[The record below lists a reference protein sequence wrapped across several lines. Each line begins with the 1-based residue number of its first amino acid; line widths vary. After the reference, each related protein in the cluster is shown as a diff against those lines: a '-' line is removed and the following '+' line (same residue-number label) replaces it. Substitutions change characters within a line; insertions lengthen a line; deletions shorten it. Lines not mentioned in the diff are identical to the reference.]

1 MMLTRLSL
9 CISIIGLM
17 VIPLQRAEAQA
28 GPDIEII
35 STVAPLDIN
44 IGDTFYLEVLIRHS
58 NAVAINTNLAMIP
71 QIELVGNPVE
81 GFDSLS
87 DKSGI
92 TSVVYELQAFDFDL
106 PQQLE
111 VEVLWVTEDGQ
122 TGAVSDFVD
131 LPTVIRLVTDAST
144 TVRDLKPQHI
154 TAGDYDSVFSF
165 RAFLAILMILLFLL
179 ALTFYFRRNKSAEI
193 LENTSEDI
201 ARSQLTELHSLELD
215 EVADLQKFYSGLSRI
230 IRLYLLNRFSLD
242 ALIYTSSELDKLMIE
257 NGIERWQARL
267 VGELLK
273 RCDLAI
279 YAHIYP
285 DSDSANSD
293 LTLAYEIVEFAR
305 DDQR

>member
-17 VIPLQRAEAQA
+17 IIPLQHVEAQA

-35 STVAPLDIN
+35 STVSPLDIN

-71 QIELVGNPVE
+71 EIELVGNPVE

-87 DKSGI
+87 DNSGI
-92 TSVVYELQAFDFDL
+92 TSVIYELQVFNFDL

-122 TGAVSDFVD
+122 TGAVIDFVD

-154 TAGDYDSVFSF
+154 TAGDYDSVFSY
-165 RAFLAILMILLFLL
+165 RAFLATVLILLFLL

-201 ARSQLTELHSLELD
+201 ARSQLTELHSLELH
-215 EVADLQKFYSGLSRI
+215 EVADLEVLQWFIQNYSSI
-230 IRLYLLNRFSLD
+230 SF
-242 ALIYTSSELDKLMIE
+242 E
-257 NGIERWQARL
+257 Q
-267 VGELLK
+267 V
-273 RCDLAI
+273 
-279 YAHIYP
+279 
-285 DSDSANSD
+285 
-293 LTLAYEIVEFAR
+293 
-305 DDQR
+305 

>member
-17 VIPLQRAEAQA
+17 IIPLQHVKAQA

-35 STVAPLDIN
+35 STVSPLDIN

-71 QIELVGNPVE
+71 EIELVGNPVE

-87 DKSGI
+87 DNSGI
-92 TSVVYELQAFDFDL
+92 TSVIYELQAFNFDL
-106 PQQLE
+106 PRQLE
-111 VEVLWVTEDGQ
+111 VEVLWVTEDGK

-131 LPTVIRLVTDAST
+131 LPRVIRLVTDAST

-154 TAGDYDSVFSF
+154 TAGDYDSVFSY
-165 RAFLAILMILLFLL
+165 RAFLATVLILLFLL
-179 ALTFYFRRNKSAEI
+179 ALTFYFRRNKSVEI

-201 ARSQLTELHSLELD
+201 ARSQLTELHSLELH

-242 ALIYTSSELDKLMIE
+242 ALIYTSSELNELMIE

-285 DSDSANSD
+285 DPDSANSD

-305 DDQR
+305 DERR

>member
-17 VIPLQRAEAQA
+17 VIPVQRAEAQA

-35 STVAPLDIN
+35 SKVSPLDIS

-58 NAVAINTNLAMIP
+58 NAFAINTNLAMIP
-71 QIELVGNPVE
+71 EIELVGNPIE
-81 GFDSLS
+81 GFDRLS
-87 DKSGI
+87 DNSGI
-92 TSVVYELQAFDFDL
+92 TSVIYELQVFDFDL

-122 TGAVSDFVD
+122 TGMVSDFVD
-131 LPTVIRLVTDAST
+131 SPTVIRLVTDGST

-154 TAGDYDSVFSF
+154 TAGDYDSIFSY
-165 RAFLAILMILLFLL
+165 RTFLSIVLILLFLL
-179 ALTFYFRRNKSAEI
+179 FLTFYFRRNKSVEI
-193 LENTSEDI
+193 LENTSEDT
-201 ARSQLTELHSLELD
+201 ARSQLTELHSLELH

-242 ALIYTSSELDKLMIE
+242 ALIYTSSELNELMIE

-285 DSDSANSD
+285 DPDSANSD

-305 DDQR
+305 DEQR

>member
-9 CISIIGLM
+9 YISIIGLL
-17 VIPLQRAEAQA
+17 VIPLQHVEAQA

-35 STVAPLDIN
+35 STVSPLDIN

-71 QIELVGNPVE
+71 EIELVGNPVE
-81 GFDSLS
+81 GFNSLS
-87 DKSGI
+87 DNSGI
-92 TSVVYELQAFDFDL
+92 TSVIYELQVFNVDL

-131 LPTVIRLVTDAST
+131 LPTVIRLVTDASI

-154 TAGDYDSVFSF
+154 TTGDYDSVFSY
-165 RAFLAILMILLFLL
+165 RAFLATVLILLFLL

-285 DSDSANSD
+285 DPDSANSD